1 MGPVNLREVQ
11 MSLPRG
17 WELIIIL
24 FIIVLLF
31 GPGRLS
37 KIAGEF
43 GRGIREFREGI
54 QEGQKEDTE
63 AEEKPE
69 EKSES

>member
-1 MGPVNLREVQ
+1 

-43 GRGIREFREGI
+43 GRGIREFREGL
-54 QEGQKEDTE
+54 QEGQKEEPEEETE
-63 AEEKPE
+63 TTE
-69 EKSES
+69 EKSNS

>member
-1 MGPVNLREVQ
+1 

-63 AEEKPE
+63 AEEKTE

>member
-1 MGPVNLREVQ
+1 

-17 WELIIIL
+17 SELIIIL
-24 FIIVLLF
+24 FIVILLF

-43 GRGIREFREGI
+43 GRGIREFREGL
-54 QEGQKEDTE
+54 QSGSDEEGEGE
-63 AEEKPE
+63 ASKPE
-69 EKSES
+69 DPEP